1 MCQLVKILR
10 SSLWNKIDFSS
21 GTLVLTRATGLLGC
35 VDVLVEG
42 DRCPLASLGC
52 SVGLLLA
59 RLDDVPSGRNL
70 IVEGEVTGTGGLQS
84 DLSLL
89 TDLNTQKHTPLL
101 P

>member
-1 MCQLVKILR
+1 M
-10 SSLWNKIDFSS
+10 
-21 GTLVLTRATGLLGC
+21 
-35 VDVLVEG
+35 DVLVKG
-42 DRCPLASLGC
+42 DRCPLASVGC

-59 RLDDVPSGRNL
+59 GLDDVSSGGDL